1 MVDDT
6 LVSGSRDCT
15 VRIWS
20 LQSLSTILTLQGHT
34 DEVTSLIIKVLYH
47 KTMH

>member
-1 MVDDT
+1 M

-20 LQSLSTILTLQGHT
+20 LQSLSIILTLQGHT
-34 DEVTSLIIKVLYH
+34 DEVTSLILKVLHH